1 MMVVEKDVELTAHTS
16 EVDEIAAQE
25 AIEDERNKTQQNQS
39 GGALEVWLQIT
50 KYYLLHKISAD

>member
-1 MMVVEKDVELTAHTS
+1 MMAVDKDVELTAHTS

-39 GGALEVWLQIT
+39 GGALEV
-50 KYYLLHKISAD
+50 